1 MGHTIILKRSALA
14 GKAPTTAS
22 LELGELAI
30 NTYDG
35 KVFLRSSG
43 VSDEIKELVTTNTI
57 NTGSITLTKT
67 GSFGEII
74 VSQDINVGRDVYVI
88 RDIIANGDIDAGGDI
103 SGSGLQINDTLNIT
117 HNVFKLSASVEITGS
132 LNLSMNANSYLS
144 ISSSAINVTSASV
157 TRNFMH
163 LTKYITVDGDLD
175 FNI

>member
-1 MGHTIILKRSALA
+1 MGQTIILKRSALS
-14 GKAPTTAS
+14 GKVPTTAS

-43 VSDEIKELVTTNTI
+43 ASDEIKELVTTNTI

-67 GSFGEII
+67 GSFGEI
-74 VSQDINVGRDVYVI
+74 VTTQDINIGRDVYVI
-88 RDIIANGDIDAGGDI
+88 RDVIANGDIDAGGDV
-103 SGSGLQINDTLNIT
+103 SGSGLQINDTLNIN
-117 HNVFKLSASVEITGS
+117 HNAFKLSASVQITGS
-132 LNLSMNANSYLS
+132 LNISMNTNSYVS
-144 ISSSAINVTSASV
+144 ISSSAINITSASV
-157 TRNFMH
+157 TRDFMH

>member
-1 MGHTIILKRSALA
+1 MGHTIILKRSALP
-14 GKAPTTAS
+14 GKSPTTAS

-43 VSDEIKELVTTNTI
+43 ISDEIKQLVTTNTI
-57 NTGSITLTKT
+57 NTGSITLTET
-67 GSFGEII
+67 GSFGEVIT
-74 VSQDINVGRDVYVI
+74 SHDINVGRDLFVI
-88 RDIIANGDIDAGGDI
+88 RDIIANGDIDTAGDI

-117 HNVFKLSASVEITGS
+117 HNLFKLSASVEITGS

-163 LTKYITVDGDLD
+163 LTKYITEDGHLD

>member
-1 MGHTIILKRSALA
+1 MGHTIILKRSAVS
-14 GKAPTTAS
+14 GKIPTTAS

-35 KVFLRSSG
+35 KVFVRNSGSSDG
-43 VSDEIKELVTTNTI
+43 IKELIVTDTI

-67 GSFGEII
+67 GSFGEI
-74 VSQDINVGRDVYVI
+74 VTTQDINVGRDIYII

-103 SGSGLQINDTLNIT
+103 SGSGLQINDTLNIN
-117 HNVFKLSASVEITGS
+117 HNAFKLSASVQITGS
-132 LNLSMNANSYLS
+132 LDISMNTNSYVS
-144 ISSSAINVTSASV
+144 ISSSAINITSASV

-163 LTKYITVDGDLD
+163 LTKYITVDGHLD

>member
-74 VSQDINVGRDVYVI
+74 ASQDINVGRDVFVI
-88 RDIIANGDIDAGGDI
+88 RDIVVNGDIDTGGDI

-117 HNVFKLSASVEITGS
+117 HNVFKLSASAEITGS
-132 LNLSMNANSYLS
+132 LNISMGSTPILSVSA
-144 ISSSAINVTSASV
+144 SAINITSASV

-163 LTKYITVDGDLD
+163 LTKYITVDGHLD